1 MFRLPAASL
10 AIASALW
17 ATCAVALAG
26 ERPQVL
32 IIHSYHAGMTW
43 TEDQAAGLREA
54 LGGLADVEEEYLDS
68 KRHPRLTH
76 LPGVEEVIARKFPL
90 DLPDLVVTTDDD
102 AFAFVREAHERLFP
116 EVPVVFSGVNAAPTW
131 PDGQRWATGVV
142 EDVDI
147 PANVALIRAMIPDLR
162 RLVVVVDKS
171 RTGLALTDEVEALRR
186 TSALDG
192 VTVEIWNALSHDE
205 MRRGLQQLGQG
216 AAVLMLAYN
225 HDRLG
230 RSMGYAEAARMIA
243 DASWAPVFGVWDF
256 LLGHGI
262 VGGYLT
268 GGLDQGRAAGQLS
281 LRVLQGVAPADV
293 PVIGTS
299 PKFHGFDRAALE
311 RTGLSRRQLPP
322 GGRIVNERAS
332 MLPAYE
338 QYRLAYWTAG
348 GVTSG
353 MGVGLLLLATLLATR
368 RRAQAAVERMVT
380 ERTELLSREIAER
393 AAAERLVEEKARE
406 LARSNE
412 ELEQFAYV
420 ASHDLRQPLRIV
432 ISYVTLLERQLGAA
446 VDMNSGDYIRFVRD
460 GAHRMDRLIH
470 DLLEYSRA
478 GRADKALAPVDLNQV
493 LTDALQDMAVAIEDS
508 GAQLTTPANAP
519 GVIGCEMDLV
529 RLFNNLIGNA
539 IKYRAADRPPQIA
552 ITVEQRDGVW
562 RFVVADNGIGIE
574 PDHLDRIFGVFQ
586 RLHVQSEYDGTGIG
600 LAVCKRIVERHGGT
614 IHAESEPGQ
623 GSRFV
628 FTLPMRP
635 ELAKEGVAT

>member
-1 MFRLPAASL
+1 M
-10 AIASALW
+10 IASVLW
-17 ATCAVALAG
+17 STCPVAMAG

-54 LGGLADVEEEYLDS
+54 LGGLADVEEEYLDA

-116 EVPVVFSGVNAAPTW
+116 EVPVVFSGVNGAP
-131 PDGQRWATGVV
+131 PGDQRWATGVV

-147 PANVALIRAMIPDLR
+147 PANLALIRAMIPDLR

-171 RTGLALTDEVEALRR
+171 RTGLALTDEVEALRG
-186 TSALDG
+186 TPALAG

-230 RSMGYAEAARMIA
+230 RSMDYAEAARMIA

-268 GGLDQGRAAGQLS
+268 GGLDQGRAAAQLS
-281 LRVLQGVAPADV
+281 LRVLQGVAPADL

-299 PKFHGFDRAALE
+299 PKFHGFDQAVLE
-311 RTGLSRRQLPP
+311 RTGLSRRPLPP
-322 GGRIVNERAS
+322 GSRIVNERVS
-332 MLPAYE
+332 ILPAYE

-348 GVTSG
+348 GVTGG
-353 MGVGLLLLATLLATR
+353 MGVAMLLLATLLATR
-368 RRAQAAVERMVT
+368 RRAQVAVERMVT
-380 ERTELLSREIAER
+380 ERTELLSREVAER
-393 AAAERLVEEKARE
+393 AAAERLVEEKVRE

-432 ISYVTLLERQLGAA
+432 ISYVTLLERQLGAV
-446 VDMNSGDYIRFVRD
+446 VDSDSGDYIRFVRD

-478 GRADKALAPVDLNQV
+478 GRADKALAPVDLGRV
-493 LTDALQDMAVAIEDS
+493 LKDALQDMAVAIEDS
-508 GAQLTTPANAP
+508 GAQMLTPSQAP
-519 GVIGCEMDLV
+519 SVIGCEMDLV

-539 IKYRAADRPPQIA
+539 IKYRAPDRPPQIA
-552 ITVEQRDGVW
+552 ITVEERDGFW
-562 RFVVADNGIGIE
+562 RFTVADNGIGIE
-574 PDHLDRIFGVFQ
+574 PEHLDRIFGIFQ
-586 RLHVQSEYDGTGIG
+586 RLHVQAEYDGTGIG

-628 FTLPMRP
+628 FTLPMFVG
-635 ELAKEGVAT
+635 EGAAT